1 MSVPKDQKN
10 AQKKA
15 QSLNLPRI
23 EFKNHEL
30 IIEELCDIA
39 MARSQEEEVLHFLEW
54 IKNKYLT
61 KVREEHP
68 EEGDSEATQ
77 LNRVVWSGRLR
88 DLVFQHYEK
97 TKALR
102 NAAEKKSRECCCPCF
117 K

>member
-68 EEGDSEATQ
+68 EATRKR
-77 LNRVVWSGRLR
+77 LNWIEWCGR
-88 DLVFQHYEK
+88 DAWE
-97 TKALR
+97 T
-102 NAAEKKSRECCCPCF
+102 
-117 K
+117 